1 MTTDSAYE
9 GDLLAVVSQGG
20 STVTFFDATTHE
32 RVDSVDVPAL
42 PHELCHDAANGVLYC
57 ASTYLSGYY
66 NAHSGHAHEVSVIDV
81 ATRRVVDV
89 LDLSPEHGP
98 HGLALDPERCLLYV
112 SVEAREDVPGG
123 VVVID
128 TKDRSVLGRVPT
140 MAPGPHWFVITPDGR
155 RGYATN
161 KEAPFVSVVD
171 LTTRTFAGSVEV
183 PGSEGLDVSPDGRY
197 VYVAAPKADFRHA
210 SPKAEPG
217 VRVID
222 AATGTIERVLATRGP
237 VMPVHTTREGLIL
250 AGELRLTAAPDK
262 PLGDQENG
270 TLRVWSPHT
279 FELLA
284 QVEVGRFPLTIHSSP
299 DGGTAY
305 VSNADS
311 STVSVVDLRRFE
323 KVTDLAVDRPEGSAA
338 GAHGLAYVPYAG

>member
-1 MTTDSAYE
+1 MTTDSAHE

-20 STVTFFDATTHE
+20 STVTFFDAATHE
-32 RVDSVDVPAL
+32 RVDSVGVPAQ
-42 PHELCHDAANGVLYC
+42 PHELCYDAANGVLYC
-57 ASTYLSGYY
+57 TSAYRSGYY
-66 NAHSGHAHEVSVIDV
+66 HAHSGHAHEVSVIDV
-81 ATRRVVDV
+81 TTRRVVDV

-98 HGLALDPERCLLYV
+98 HGLALDPERGLLYV
-112 SVEAREDVPGG
+112 SVEAREDEPGG

-140 MAPGPHWFVITPDGR
+140 MAPGPHWFAITPDGR

-171 LTTRTFAGSVEV
+171 LETRTFTGRIEV

-197 VYVAAPKADFRHA
+197 VYAAAPKADFQSA
-210 SPKAEPG
+210 PSKARPG

-222 AATGTIERVLATRGP
+222 VASGAVERVLTTHGP

-250 AGELRLTAAPDK
+250 AGELRLTADADR
-262 PLGDQENG
+262 PLGAQENG
-270 TLRVWSPHT
+270 SLDVWSPDT

-305 VSNADS
+305 VSNVDS

-323 KVTDLAVDRPEGSAA
+323 KVADLAVDRPEGAA